1 MITRIY
7 RVRIKPEL
15 RAEFEPLF
23 RTVARSSVARFAGCT
38 QVTVGG
44 PTEAEPDDY
53 AMISVWD
60 SEASLGEF
68 AGSDWTIAHIPEGME
83 KFVAECW
90 VHHFRHM

>member
-1 MITRIY
+1 MITRVY
-7 RVRIKPEL
+7 RVRIKAAL

-23 RTVARSSVARFAGCT
+23 RTVARASVADVPGCRH
-38 QVTVGG
+38 VTVGG

-60 SEASLGEF
+60 SEATLSAF
-68 AGSDWTIAHIPEGME
+68 AGPDWTIAHIPPGME
-83 KFVAECW
+83 KFVETCH